1 MTGPASAQQANRSL
15 ASPAAS
21 LSAQVREAT
30 ADLHGE
36 IEKKLRLPH
45 SIETLAQ
52 YKTCLT
58 RFYTLYRPL
67 EARLAQF
74 HEWPLF
80 GFDLAASRH
89 TPSLVSDLEVLGCGP
104 ELLPD
109 LPPGSL
115 PELATFPQALG
126 ALYVLEGSTLGSTV
140 ILKFLSSSLGAQI
153 AGADHFFRSRGKET
167 YPHWSHFSQ
176 TLNSYGENHPDSAQ
190 QVILGA
196 RTTFRA
202 IGDWMET

>member
-1 MTGPASAQQANRSL
+1 MTGAACAQPANLLLS
-15 ASPAAS
+15 SPPER
-21 LSAQVREAT
+21 LSAQIREAT
-30 ADLHGE
+30 ADLHAE
-36 IEKKLRLPH
+36 IEKKLGLPH
-45 SIETLAQ
+45 SIKTLAQ

-74 HEWPLF
+74 QEWPLF

-89 TPSLVSDLEVLGCGP
+89 TPRLASDLETLGCGP
-104 ELLPD
+104 ERLPD
-109 LPPGSL
+109 LPTGAL

-167 YPHWSHFSQ
+167 YPHWNHFSQ
-176 TLNSYGENHPDSAQ
+176 TLDSYGKNHPDSAQ

-202 IGDWMET
+202 IGDWMEM